1 MKNTQFST
9 NLNHFI
15 FCFLIDLQDAGHK
28 KQFAPKLISKL
39 VHNYRSLPSILEFSN
54 KQFYNSELIPMV
66 DAETSRE
73 AKLLKHLG
81 EMFTDIENPG
91 TYGIHFFNVDAR
103 NEKRKTSW
111 FNINEVR
118 LVNITAE
125 SLSINKI

>member
-1 MKNTQFST
+1 MKNSQFST
-9 NLNHFI
+9 YLNHLI

-54 KQFYNSELIPMV
+54 KQFYNSELIPMI

-81 EMFTDIENPG
+81 EMFTDIQNP
-91 TYGIHFFNVDAR
+91 YGIHFFNVDAR

-118 LVNITAE
+118 LVNIIAE
-125 SLSINKI
+125 FLGINKI